1 MKKTYIA
8 PTAEVLELACKATQS
23 LLTTF
28 SMSGLVEDYEGEE
41 IDMDGI

>member
-1 MKKTYIA
+1 MKKNYA
-8 PTAEVLELACKATQS
+8 SPFAEVIRLERGGAQS

-41 IDMDGI
+41 IDEDGV